1 MPFVAI
7 PKGVWTPVHTTVE
20 DSVFQNRGG
29 QNVFLTTVP
38 TGSLAPAEGVG
49 IGPMGAIVIQA
60 GKEVSAYSPNTDCS
74 IFHIG
79 V

>member
-1 MPFVAI
+1 MPFVSV
-7 PKGVWTPVHTTVE
+7 PPDVWTPIHTTVE

-29 QNVFLTTVP
+29 QNVFLTTVA
-38 TGSLAPAEGVG
+38 TGSLAPAEGVA
-49 IGPMGAIVIQA
+49 IGPMGAVVIQA
-60 GKEVSAYSPNTDCS
+60 GKAVSAYSPNTDCS